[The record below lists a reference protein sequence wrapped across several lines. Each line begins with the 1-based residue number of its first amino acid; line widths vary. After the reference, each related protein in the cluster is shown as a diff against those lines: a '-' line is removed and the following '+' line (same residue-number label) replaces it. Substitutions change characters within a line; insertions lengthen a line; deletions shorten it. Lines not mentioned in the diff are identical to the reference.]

1 MSNSTQNSFSD
12 TMRSNTPEKA
22 KIMSDAYDRG
32 IEKAMK
38 EGFAESEKDLK
49 NKKTPF
55 DKPTQNDWEKRFEQ
69 FVFENKYTTVVD
81 PALLKEYDV
90 KAFIRKEL
98 ADARREVIA
107 DLFSNQDFLN
117 NLKWT
122 IQDHMNRAFKDFNED
137 YFIPG
142 EMRDVGVV
150 ADRTVEAVLATLREE
165 EQI

>member
-1 MSNSTQNSFSD
+1 MRNKPATDTFEGEYTSNPMSNSTQKN
-12 TMRSNTPEKA
+12 EIKQ
-22 KIMSDAYDRG
+22 
-32 IEKAMK
+32 IEKAID
-38 EGFAESEKDLK
+38 EGFAESERDLK
-49 NKKTPF
+49 DKKTPL
-55 DKPTQNDWEKRFEQ
+55 DQPTQNDWEVRFNDR
-69 FVFENKYTTVVD
+69 FLNNWGT
-81 PALLKEYDV
+81 LLDIKH
-90 KAFIRKEL
+90 FIRKEL

-142 EMRDVGVV
+142 EMRDVGAV

-165 EQI
+165 EGV

>member
-98 ADARREVIA
+98 ADARREVI
-107 DLFSNQDFLN
+107 DRVESEDVV
-117 NLKWT
+117 
-122 IQDHMNRAFKDFNED
+122 NRAWIKIDGNE
-137 YFIPG
+137 FIL
-142 EMRDVGVV
+142 VGK
-150 ADRTVEAVLATLREE
+150 EFLATLREE
-165 EQI
+165 EQK